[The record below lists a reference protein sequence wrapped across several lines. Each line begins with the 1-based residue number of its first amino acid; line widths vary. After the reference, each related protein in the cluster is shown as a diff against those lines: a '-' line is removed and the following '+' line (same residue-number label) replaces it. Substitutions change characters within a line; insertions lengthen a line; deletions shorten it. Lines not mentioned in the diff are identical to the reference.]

1 MKIEI
6 YLYQFFSLTFTV
18 IDLNYN
24 LSRTLKLIT
33 LKDQNGPDWVQSDIA
48 LLT

>member
-1 MKIEI
+1 MYDDAFI
-6 YLYQFFSLTFTV
+6 V
-18 IDLNYN
+18 III
-24 LSRTLKLIT
+24 SRTLKLIT